1 MGDEEPSF
9 IRTLIEECAARGT
22 LRENEW
28 DIKGSGGTAYVGT
41 CLHCAPRVWLTQL
54 AAQPAGLDA
63 VCENV

>member
-1 MGDEEPSF
+1 MGDEKPSF
-9 IRTLIEECAARGT
+9 IRTLIEECAARGA
-22 LRENEW
+22 LHENEW

-41 CLHCAPRVWLTQL
+41 CSPSAPRVWLTQL